1 MNTDEIWSSAFRL
14 PSEFDLQA
22 GQRLSSE
29 DSRVRYLLQFTLY
42 RLSSLS
48 RYNLVSLR
56 GQAVMSVLRI
66 PDLSAVIL
74 AGGNSR
80 RMGTDK
86 ALLVLQGRSLI
97 GTIVDRVRMITDEI
111 WISANDQFKYE
122 FLGLPVIQDVYQG
135 QGPLAGLHSGMRH
148 TGRPLVLLLACDL
161 PRVGEPLL
169 RNLVANL
176 GDSDAVIPRTADGR
190 FHPLCGLYRK
200 TCLPAIEKNLLS
212 GVNKMTGIF
221 DEGSLQVRLLGPEE
235 GMFQTGDL
243 CNLNSP
249 EDLENFGLF

>member
-1 MNTDEIWSSAFRL
+1 
-14 PSEFDLQA
+14 
-22 GQRLSSE
+22 
-29 DSRVRYLLQFTLY
+29 
-42 RLSSLS
+42 
-48 RYNLVSLR
+48 
-56 GQAVMSVLRI
+56 MSVLRI

-176 GDSDAVIPRTADGR
+176 GDSRIIRGIVGAVYCRETD
-190 FHPLCGLYRK
+190 
-200 TCLPAIEKNLLS
+200 
-212 GVNKMTGIF
+212 
-221 DEGSLQVRLLGPEE
+221 SLV
-235 GMFQTGDL
+235 
-243 CNLNSP
+243 
-249 EDLENFGLF
+249 

>member
-1 MNTDEIWSSAFRL
+1 MRRTLLAPRRREGANNRKE
-14 PSEFDLQA
+14 P
-22 GQRLSSE
+22 
-29 DSRVRYLLQFTLY
+29 RVRFCCCAIIFVVAM
-42 RLSSLS
+42 SSLQ
-48 RYNLVSLR
+48 V
-56 GQAVMSVLRI
+56 

-86 ALLVLQGRSLI
+86 ALIVLQGRPLI
-97 GTIVDRVRMITDEI
+97 GTIVDRVRLLTDEI
-111 WISANDQFKYE
+111 WISANDQFKYR
-122 FLGLPVIQDVYQG
+122 FLGLPVIEDVYPG

-249 EDLENFGLF
+249 EDLETFDLF